1 MGSGTRFT
9 GLRFHPGA
17 LTLTLALTLTPTLA
31 LALTLTLTLPIFKD
45 ENNDHKKQRS
55 LDRADPLKSR
65 KPEQQMS
72 GPGRGGVIGTTFH
85 HSMMKV
91 ITHGT

>member
-1 MGSGTRFT
+1 MCIYGYVE
-9 GLRFHPGA
+9 LLP
-17 LTLTLALTLTPTLA
+17 P
-31 LALTLTLTLPIFKD
+31 ALTLTLTLTLPTFKD

-91 ITHGT
+91 MTLTLTLTLTLTTRRS